1 MKSFIST
8 FILLI
13 TTYSWS
19 QEIREIPLS
28 KDSDTIYWIGYV
40 NRELKKFDIKPI
52 KDNSGYTFRLSSYG
66 SMIEIQKNNQSYFG
80 NLTYFVD
87 EIDDSREVKRLFKKK
102 YEIKNFEVEKL
113 FHLIDSTQI
122 NQIPSDKS
130 IKNWERGLDGITYFF
145 ETKDDAEYS
154 FKNYWSPNSQNIDE
168 AAKIQN
174 FIDTFYKII
183 DIKKYSEI
191 FKKEIPFRS
200 YSFNGGSSVTIT
212 PMTQEEYKEYQKR
225 KRKKDRNNK
234 KKQTKLY

>member
-40 NRELKKFDIKPI
+40 NRELKKFDINTI

-66 SMIEIQKNNQSYFG
+66 SMIEIQKNNQNYSG
-80 NLTYFVD
+80 SLTYFVD
-87 EIDDSREVKRLFKKK
+87 EVDDSRDDKRTFKKI
-102 YEIKNFEVEKL
+102 YNIKNFEVEKL
-113 FHLIDSTQI
+113 FYLIDSTQI
-122 NQIPSDKS
+122 NQIPSDKF
-130 IKNWERGLDGITYFF
+130 IKNWEHGFDGIIYFF

-154 FKNYWSPNSQNIDE
+154 FKNYWTPNSQNIVE
-168 AAKIQN
+168 AVKIQN
-174 FIDTFYKII
+174 FIDNFYTII
-183 DIKKYSEI
+183 NIKEYSRI
-191 FKKEIPFRS
+191 FSKEVPFRS

-212 PMTQEEYKEYQKR
+212 PMTQEEYKEYRKR

-234 KKQTKLY
+234 